1 MSMTQLSPEDRS
13 MSETATIPAKNW
25 WSRFMRRL
33 TDLGDALEVTDVD
46 ILTARVARLEKRLG
60 DIEMRTRAHSERLT

>member
-1 MSMTQLSPEDRS
+1 MTAEDRS

-25 WSRFMRRL
+25 WSRFMQRL
-33 TDLGDALEVTDVD
+33 TDLGNALKVTDVD

>member
-1 MSMTQLSPEDRS
+1 
-13 MSETATIPAKNW
+13 
-25 WSRFMRRL
+25 MRRL

-60 DIEMRTRAHSERLT
+60 DIEMRTRAHNERLT

>member
-25 WSRFMRRL
+25 WSRFI
-33 TDLGDALEVTDVD
+33 AF
-46 ILTARVARLEKRLG
+46 VAQL
-60 DIEMRTRAHSERLT
+60 H

>member
-25 WSRFMRRL
+25 WSRFMQRL
-33 TDLGDALEVTDVD
+33 TDLAGC
-46 ILTARVARLEKRLG
+46 G
-60 DIEMRTRAHSERLT
+60 RTGREHENYLA